1 VSQIE
6 ISVKFIDQKDFVV
19 NKYDILNIKMVR
31 QILRNKSRH
40 LRQFTTI
47 VGNYW
52 QVRMP
57 CFKTLHKNNPTLYN
71 SVMYGGLYTAAE
83 ISQQA
88 FYKYKA
94 SMASAAVSTS
104 ATPVLDIASIGRYA
118 MMGTAMMGPL
128 FSKWY
133 AWIDR
138 AFPSKAKKVVFKKT
152 LIDQFLFT
160 PVCVAVF
167 YIGMAVME
175 GCTGAK
181 IFEELLE
188 KGPKTFAMDC
198 CFWIPCTA
206 ANFLLIPSWARV
218 TFVAVASFVW
228 VNVLCWIKSWP
239 RESSGSATATTMP
252 DTSSPVKAV
261 SKPETSSSTKA
272 EVSASNS
279 LSIIN

>member
-1 VSQIE
+1 
-6 ISVKFIDQKDFVV
+6 
-19 NKYDILNIKMVR
+19 MVR
-31 QILRNKSRH
+31 QVLRNKSRH
-40 LRQFTTI
+40 LRQFTTF
-47 VGNYW
+47 VR

-94 SMASAAVSTS
+94 SMASAAVSTT

-188 KGPKTFAMDC
+188 KGPKTFALDC
-198 CFWIPCTA
+198 CFWIPCTV
-206 ANFLLIPSWARV
+206 R
-218 TFVAVASFVW
+218 
-228 VNVLCWIKSWP
+228 
-239 RESSGSATATTMP
+239 
-252 DTSSPVKAV
+252 
-261 SKPETSSSTKA
+261 
-272 EVSASNS
+272 
-279 LSIIN
+279 